1 MASKTRLGTVLV
13 LAILACL
20 AVLTSTAGA
29 QVTVGQTIRAPYAP
43 VVCNYANAFDE
54 VQVSVADGTSYAVP
68 SAGLLT
74 TWSTVAGPFGSQ
86 LGLKVYRPLGG
97 LKFQV
102 VGQDGPRPLLAGQR
116 NSFPVAIPV
125 QAGDIVGVSVP
136 PSGSPVCGFT
146 TELAADVFRFNM
158 GSAPNGAVIDLA
170 SSESGD
176 RVNIEASLLPPP
188 TITSLSPAAGPIKN
202 AKVTIAGAN
211 FAAVQGVSF
220 GGVAAK
226 SFSVDSE
233 GQIRAVAPNSTKLSK
248 VPVVVTTG
256 AGSAT
261 SAQTF
266 AYKGCKVPQ
275 LQGKKLK
282 ASKKT
287 ARKRDCKVG
296 KVKKL
301 GGASAKTGK
310 VVAQNPKPGKLLL
323 PGAKIKVTLAD

>member
-1 MASKTRLGTVLV
+1 MVVSAS
-13 LAILACL
+13 A
-20 AVLTSTAGA
+20 AGA
-29 QVTVGQTIRAPYAP
+29 QVTVGQTIRAPYTP
-43 VVCNYANAFDE
+43 VVCNYVTAYDE

-74 TWSTVAGPFGSQ
+74 TWSTVAGPFGGQ
-86 LGLKVYRPLGG
+86 IGLKVYRPLGG
-97 LKFQV
+97 PKFQV
-102 VGQDGPRPLLAGQR
+102 VGQDGPRPLLASQR

-125 QAGDIVGVSVP
+125 QAGDVVGVSVP
-136 PSGSPVCGFT
+136 ASGSPVCAFT
-146 TELAADVFRFNM
+146 TGLGADVYRFNP
-158 GSAPNGAVIDLA
+158 GSAPNGAVIDFG
-170 SSESGD
+170 SSGSED

-188 TITSLSPAAGPIKN
+188 AITSLSPAAGPIKN

-220 GGVAAK
+220 GGVQAK

-233 GQIRAVAPNSTKLSK
+233 GQISAVAPSSTKLSK

-261 SAQTF
+261 STQTF

-275 LQGKKLK
+275 LKGKKLK

-287 ARKRDCKVG
+287 ARKRDCKIG

-301 GGASAKTGK
+301 GGATAKTGE

-323 PGAKIKVTLAD
+323 PGTKIKVTLSG